1 MFSVSLKIT
10 GEILTHLSPV
20 PTGSCVP
27 TAPYCPW
34 WDRDIILSS
43 RQGGPTRLSQMGHRD
58 IPVSQ
63 SWDRSNSPALDPP
76 LIFQHCP

>member
-1 MFSVSLKIT
+1 VFSVSLKIT

-20 PTGSCVP
+20 PTCSCVP
-27 TAPYCPW
+27 TAPCCPW

-63 SWDRSNSPALDPP
+63 SWDR
-76 LIFQHCP
+76 